1 MPSPTPPITHQRMF
15 HGDISASALAGQLAA
30 RFTDRQHRVTV
41 RESAGAA
48 LVQIGSKHGT
58 PLTVH
63 LADTSGGV
71 MVSMSRGRDWLD
83 AAGDASE
90 LIARATSRPVSLL
103 ALIPD
108 VIGEMRKDNLP
119 PHVWTVI
126 NDLMGLSRAIAGEKD
141 AQKNPITCPYC
152 NVANDPGEETCSAC
166 GGPLPVILPR
176 TCLKCARSY
185 TSDALFC
192 QACGTRLVTE

>member
-15 HGDISASALAGQLAA
+15 HGDISAAALAGQLAA

-41 RESAGAA
+41 QDSGGAS

-63 LADTSGGV
+63 LVDTSGGV
-71 MVSMSRGRDWLD
+71 MVTMSRGRNWLD
-83 AAGDASE
+83 RAADASE
-90 LIARATSRPVSLL
+90 LVERAATRPASLL

-108 VIGEMRKDNLP
+108 VIGELRKDNLP
-119 PHVWTVI
+119 PRVWTAI
-126 NDLMGLSRAIAGEKD
+126 NDLMGLSRAIAGEEN
-141 AQKNPITCPYC
+141 APKNPVICPYC
-152 NVANDPGEETCSAC
+152 NVANDPGEESCTAC

-176 TCLKCARSY
+176 TCPKCARTY

-192 QACGTRLVTE
+192 QSCGTRLITE